1 MSTFM
6 DLTALTAN
14 QIRELLTSRKVSAE
28 EVVRAHLARIEE
40 KDGEVRAYLRLS
52 PERALEQAKKI
63 DRQLAAGEVLP
74 PLAGIPVAVKDVILT
89 RGLRTTC
96 GSHILE
102 DYVAPYDATAVIR
115 LEAAGAAVL
124 GKVNCDEFAMGSS
137 TENSG
142 FFPTHN
148 PHDLTRVP
156 GGSSGGS
163 AAAVAANLA
172 TAALG
177 SDTGGSIRQ
186 PAALCGVVGMMGTYG
201 RVSRYGLVAFASSLD
216 HIGPFG
222 RSVRDVALV
231 LGTIAGR
238 DPRDST
244 SADVPVPDYEAALA
258 ESERGLAGL
267 KVGVPREY
275 FAGLNPEIGDNI
287 QKGVELLAK
296 LGCKV
301 ESISLPHTDYAIAC
315 YYIICTAE
323 ASSNLARYD
332 GVRYGFRSP
341 EFSDLRDM
349 YRKTRDRGFGAEVK
363 RRIMLG
369 TYALSSGYYDAYYLK
384 AQKVRT
390 LIARDFVEAF
400 DDVDVIVTPTSPI
413 PAFKLGE
420 RVDDPLQ
427 MYLADIYTVTASLA
441 GIPGISVPCGKT
453 PGNPPLPVGM
463 QILAKHF
470 DETRLLQVAHA
481 FERAGG
487 FDVT

>member
-1 MSTFM
+1 M
-6 DLTALTAN
+6 DLTTLTIGE
-14 QIRELLTSRKVSAE
+14 IRDLLTQRKVSAE
-28 EVVRAHLARIEE
+28 ELARAHFARIEE
-40 KDGEVRAYLRLS
+40 KDKEVRSYLALC
-52 PERALEQAKKI
+52 PERALEQAKKT
-63 DRQLAAGEVLP
+63 DRMVAADEPLP
-74 PLAGIPVAVKDVILT
+74 ALAGVPVAVKDVILT
-89 RGLRTTC
+89 RGSQTTC
-96 GSHILE
+96 ASRILE
-102 DYVAPYDATAVIR
+102 NYIAPYDATAVER
-115 LEAAGAAVL
+115 LEAAGAVVL
-124 GKVNCDEFAMGSS
+124 GKTNCDEFAMGSS
-137 TENSG
+137 TENSR
-142 FFPTHN
+142 FFTTHN

-172 TAALG
+172 TVSLG

-186 PAALCGVVGMMGTYG
+186 PAALCGIVGMMGTYG
-201 RVSRYGLVAFASSLD
+201 RVSRFGLVAFASSLD

-231 LGTIAGR
+231 LKTIAGR
-238 DPRDST
+238 DPKDST
-244 SADVPVPDYEAALA
+244 SATIPVSDYLATLDEDVRP
-258 ESERGLAGL
+258 L
-267 KVGVPREY
+267 KVGVPSEY
-275 FAGLNPEIGDNI
+275 FKGLNPAIGDNI
-287 QKGVELLAK
+287 QKGIELLGK

-301 ESISLPHTDYAIAC
+301 VAISLPHTDYAIAC
-315 YYIICTAE
+315 YYIICMAE

-332 GVRYGFRSP
+332 GVRYGFRAP
-341 EFSDLRDM
+341 QHDDLRDM

-369 TYALSSGYYDAYYLK
+369 TYVLSSGYYDAYYLK

-390 LIARDFVEAF
+390 LITRDFLEAF

-453 PGNPPLPVGM
+453 RSEPRLPVGM
-463 QILAKHF
+463 QIFAKHF
-470 DETRLLQVAHA
+470 DEARLLQVAHA
-481 FERAGG
+481 FEKAGG
-487 FDVT
+487 FEVA